1 MEHNGKEKK
10 PYNGTL
16 IICVIMIGLP
26 IAIFYLF
33 LFVINKW
40 QSHYPAELNLASAK
54 ALGFGVGLMLQACFA
69 LSGAFAESKQAVKDR
84 LSNFRD
90 NASLSLGFAI
100 KNYFRDMVEDGVAYL
115 IYMSMIIV
123 TACLCIDGLSYC
135 ITYLMG

>member
-10 PYNGTL
+10 PYNGTA
-16 IICVIMIGLP
+16 IICVILAGLP
-26 IAIFYLF
+26 VGIFYLF

-40 QSHYPAELNLASAK
+40 QAHYPAELNLASAK

-69 LSGAFAESKQAVKDR
+69 LSGAFAEAKQVVKDR
-84 LSNFRD
+84 LVNFRD

-100 KNYFRDMVEDGVAYL
+100 KNYFMDMIEDGVAYL
-115 IYMSMIIV
+115 IYMIIVIV
-123 TACLCIDGLSYC
+123 TACFCFDGLSYC

>member
-10 PYNGTL
+10 PYNGTA
-16 IICVIMIGLP
+16 IICVILAGLP
-26 IAIFYLF
+26 VGIFYLF

-40 QSHYPAELNLASAK
+40 QANYPAELNLASAK

-84 LSNFRD
+84 LVNFKD

-100 KNYFRDMVEDGVAYL
+100 KNYFKDMIEDGVAYL
-115 IYMSMIIV
+115 IYMVIIIV
-123 TACLCIDGLSYC
+123 TACFCIDGLSYC